1 MKTKTL
7 TKILLA
13 SMLCAPACAVEH
25 GVVICKDKS
34 QSENAL
40 YVNLIKKDKSKQ
52 KPLHDQTHEAFD
64 ADRKLFFMDEE
75 YQETFNYIW
84 AGDTISFRNASHAT
98 FLEMNPKHRI
108 RDINGVRERDF
119 IDAVHAKILQK
130 QR

>member
-25 GVVICKDKS
+25 GVVIYKDKS

-40 YVNLIKKDKSKQ
+40 YVNLIKKDKSQQ
-52 KPLHDQTHEAFD
+52 KPLHNQSHEVFD
-64 ADRKLFFMDEE
+64 ADRKLFFEDDDES
-75 YQETFNYIW
+75 FNCIW
-84 AGDTISFRNASHAT
+84 AGDTISFRNASHKT
-98 FLEMNPKHRI
+98 YLDMNKKHRV
-108 RDINGVRERDF
+108 RYINGMREEDMLKF
-119 IDAVHAKILQK
+119 VMPTSQK

>member
-25 GVVICKDKS
+25 GVVICKE
-34 QSENAL
+34 QSTTENAL
-40 YVNLIKKDKSKQ
+40 YVNLIQKDKSKQ

-64 ADRKLFFMDEE
+64 ADRKLFFMDKE
-75 YQETFNYIW
+75 YQESFGYIW
-84 AGDTISFRNASHAT
+84 AGDTISFRNASHAV
-98 FLEMNPKHRI
+98 FLEMNKKHRV
-108 RDINGVRERDF
+108 RDINGVRERKF
-119 IDAVHAKILQK
+119 VNVIRSNPLQK

>member
-7 TKILLA
+7 TKIAIA

-40 YVNLIKKDKSKQ
+40 YVNLIKKDKSQQ
-52 KPLHDQTHEAFD
+52 KPLNNQTNEIFD
-64 ADRKLFFMDEE
+64 ADRKLFFADDDES
-75 YQETFNYIW
+75 FNYIW
-84 AGDTISFRNASHAT
+84 AGDTISFRNGAHST
-98 FLEMNPKHRI
+98 FIEMDKKHRRV
-108 RDINGVRERDF
+108 RDINGMREEDVLKF
-119 IDAVHAKILQK
+119 VMPTSQK

>member
-25 GVVICKDKS
+25 GVVIYKDKS

-40 YVNLIKKDKSKQ
+40 YVNLIKKDKSQQ
-52 KPLHDQTHEAFD
+52 KPLHYQAHEMFD
-64 ADRKLFFMDEE
+64 ADRKLFFADDDES
-75 YQETFNYIW
+75 FNCIW
-84 AGDTISFRNASHAT
+84 AGDTISFRNASHST
-98 FLEMNPKHRI
+98 FIEMDKKQNRV
-108 RDINGVRERDF
+108 RDINGMREEDLLKF
-119 IDAVHAKILQK
+119 VMPTSQK